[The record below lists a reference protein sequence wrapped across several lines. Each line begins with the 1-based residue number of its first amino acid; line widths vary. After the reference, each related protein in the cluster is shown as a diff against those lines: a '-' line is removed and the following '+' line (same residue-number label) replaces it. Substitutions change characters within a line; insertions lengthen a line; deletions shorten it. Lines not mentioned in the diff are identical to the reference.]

1 MDSSVT
7 LKTVEAESSV
17 SRAAPIVLDRSLSAS
32 PGERTNFLQIWF
44 VKLRWFI
51 FAIVALNLVVSF
63 NGQWRIGRDSSLY
76 RAVGENLA
84 AGRGYTFRGQHERH
98 VYPGLPVLLA
108 AVERI
113 CGHQDALRPRA
124 ALAVMLVMAGLTL
137 VVVYQLVRTYFP
149 EWIAV
154 CVTTGVGIN
163 HGFVQQANELM
174 TDLPFLLGVCL
185 TLLGLARLPK
195 ASSGRQRAW
204 AIVQIAVGAVL
215 AISMRPT
222 FWALA
227 GAWAGA
233 CVVGLI
239 GSRRRTWFGL
249 GIAALVLLL
258 AAWISLDPRTGGGSL
273 FGGKYERM
281 VKIRLSHFWQTSRAD
296 WQKHVASVF
305 IKDLPEEVFGLEM
318 PSPWGPIAVAILLT
332 SSVLLVRQ
340 APVWGLYVFVTIG
353 MTLLLGS
360 KGRYYLMVLPVLL
373 TGWAVFA
380 GWASR
385 LSARWYRKA
394 PVTGELVL
402 LFWLGLATVPHIIR
416 DAAFVMEQHGYGK
429 DGSHRDFLQV
439 YRSGKMQPLVNLT
452 RTIRREV
459 PEGQNVLGVEPRI
472 TTFLSGRF
480 VFQPSEV
487 LTPRKSYLWKDQLRK
502 LGVEYL
508 VLGEI
513 ISKDDTGKVTKDE
526 TKKMTSEMIKRRA
539 VAVQAGWEVRV
550 EGMRL
555 VKITVPPTRNIP
567 RIPRA
572 KPGKARTQPTTKPV
586 K

>member
-1 MDSSVT
+1 MID
-7 LKTVEAESSV
+7 V
-17 SRAAPIVLDRSLSAS
+17 SHAAAPPEGTHI
-32 PGERTNFLQIWF
+32 LQIWF
-44 VKLRWFI
+44 VKLRWLI
-51 FAIVALNLVVSF
+51 FAVVAVNLLASF

-84 AGRGYTFRGQHERH
+84 AGRGYTFRGQRERH

-124 ALAVMLVMAGLTL
+124 ALAIMLVMAALTL
-137 VVVYQLVRTYFP
+137 VVIYQLVRTYFP

-195 ASSGRQRAW
+195 ASAGRQRAW
-204 AIVQIAVGAVL
+204 AIVLIVVGAIL

-222 FWALA
+222 FWSLA
-227 GAWAGA
+227 AAWAGA

-239 GSRRRTWFGL
+239 GSRRRAWFGL

-258 AAWISLDPRTGGGSL
+258 AAWIILDPRTGGASL
-273 FGGKYERM
+273 FGGKYERT
-281 VKIRLSHFWQTSRAD
+281 VRTRLSHFWQTSPAD
-296 WQKHVASVF
+296 WRKHINSVF
-305 IKDLPEEVFGLEM
+305 VKDLPEEIFGVEM
-318 PSPWGPIAVAILLT
+318 PSPWGPIAVGILLT
-332 SSVLLVRQ
+332 SSVLLVRRV
-340 APVWGLYVFVTIG
+340 PVWGLYVFVTIG
-353 MTLLLGS
+353 MTLFLGS
-360 KGRYYLMVLPVLL
+360 KGRYYLMVLPLLL

-380 GWASR
+380 DWISR
-385 LSARWYRKA
+385 ISTRWYGSRWFA
-394 PVTGELVL
+394 GELVL
-402 LFWLGLATVPHIIR
+402 MFWLGLATVPHIVR
-416 DAAFVMEQHGYGK
+416 DAAFFMEQHSYSNEK
-429 DGSHRDFLQV
+429 SHRDFLQV
-439 YRSGKMQPLVNLT
+439 YRGGKMRSLVNLSQA
-452 RTIRREV
+452 IRREV

-502 LGVEYL
+502 LGAEYL

-526 TKKMTSEMIKRRA
+526 TRKMTNEMINRKA
-539 VAVQAGWEVRV
+539 VAIQAGWDVRV
-550 EGMRL
+550 EGLRL
-555 VKITVPPTRNIP
+555 VKISVPPTRNIP
-567 RIPRA
+567 RVTRPKPGRERA
-572 KPGKARTQPTTKPV
+572 KSTTKPV
-586 K
+586 VQ